1 MTTLFSIAFTRA
13 QLHHGAPHA
22 RRVKALVVWPAPGG
36 IVDG

>member
-22 RRVKALVVWPAPGG
+22 RRVKALAVRPAPGH